1 MRWAFIIVVFL
12 LIEIYAFQAFK
23 TLSKN
28 NWIIKIYTVINVIV
42 FANFFIR
49 LFNIYYQNLDYSDIF
64 YNYLSVPFALLFT
77 LLCFKLIIISFL
89 FFEDVVRV
97 FESTIKFFFSSS
109 SDSFLVQRREFLSK
123 LAILVASIP
132 IPFVI
137 HGIFKG
143 RYNYKVYNYELK
155 FDDLPDDFDGY
166 QITHI
171 SDIHSGSLDSIES
184 VKYAVDL
191 INKQKS
197 NLILFTGDIVNNK
210 ADELI
215 KWKTLFSKL
224 EAIDGKYSVLGNH
237 DYGDYVQWKSEKDKK
252 LNFQLLLD
260 IQKEMGFNLLLNQ
273 NTKIYINN
281 SAISIIGVENWGK
294 GRFKKKG
301 DIDKACTGLINS
313 DFKIVMSHDPSHWD
327 KVLIDHETHFH
338 LTLSGHTHGMQFGIE
353 IPGWI
358 KWSPVKWA
366 YKYWAGVYNKNKQFL
381 NVNRG
386 FGVLGF
392 PGRVGVYPEISVI
405 KLKKA

>member
-143 RYNYKVYNYELK
+143 RYNYKVFNYELK

-171 SDIHSGSLDSIES
+171 SDIHSGSLDSLES

-273 NTKIYINN
+273 NTKIYINK

-301 DIDKACTGLINS
+301 DIDKACLGLTNS

-327 KVLIDHETHFH
+327 KVLIDHDTHFH

-366 YKYWAGVYNKNKQFL
+366 YKYWAGIYNKNKQFL